1 MTCADAYFTDAA
13 SKLTRA
19 ALISS
24 VRKEFYHLIFS
35 KCNMYVRIINVQTGN
50 HIPSAELELNHL
62 ITRRKNSHHK
72 MQGKEHFHGNRRI
85 LEA

>member
-1 MTCADAYFTDAA
+1 MRHEIMQKYQSCGAKMTCADAYFTDAA
-13 SKLTRA
+13 SKSTRA

-50 HIPSAELELNHL
+50 HSCVL
-62 ITRRKNSHHK
+62 IRLPQLSYAIF
-72 MQGKEHFHGNRRI
+72 Q
-85 LEA
+85 